1 MKNSEFTE
9 DAALLY
15 DVMLIADVMM
25 YHVRRKDKEITDPS
39 AMKNVLKSTKCV
51 TIALCK
57 DNEPYLVTLTHG
69 YDENRNCIYF
79 HCAKEGK
86 KIDYMKTSSKVWGQ
100 AFIDHGYVQGE
111 CDHHYTSVH
120 FSGKVTFLE
129 DLAEKKQAMECMM
142 RHLERKSEEMIAK
155 LKPERFQSATIGR
168 VDIDYMSGK
177 TSNKPAK

>member
-1 MKNSEFTE
+1 MR
-9 DAALLY
+9 
-15 DVMLIADVMM
+15 LIADSVT

-51 TIALCK
+51 TLALCR

-69 YDENRNCIYF
+69 YDENRNCVYF

-86 KIDYMKTSSKVWGQ
+86 KIDYMKAHSRVWGQ
-100 AFIDHGYVQGE
+100 AFIDHGYVDGE
-111 CDHHYTSVH
+111 CDHQYTSVH
-120 FSGKVTFLE
+120 FSGKAAFLE
-129 DLAEKKQAMECMM
+129 NLEEKMQAMECMM
-142 RHLERKSEEMIAK
+142 RHLERKSEEMIVK
-155 LKPERFQSATIGR
+155 LKPEKLQNTLIVR